1 MEFQKEI
8 EVWDVF
14 SLRLHSD
21 TKYDNP
27 FREVSVEAEFS
38 RGTKTV
44 RIEGFYDGEGDWI
57 IRFMPQEAGEWEF
70 VTYSTDL
77 ALDGAWG
84 SFNCLPATGNN
95 HGPVRPHRIFHFS
108 YADKIPC
115 FILGTTAYAW
125 TYRPEAVREE
135 TLESFSRHGF
145 NKIRM
150 LLTPKYYKGADE
162 DVDISYEPFCYPFA
176 GEPGRFDFSRFE
188 PRYFQEYEN
197 RLFELMELGIE
208 ADVILFHFYDDGF
221 FGIDRM
227 NEEQS
232 LHFLS
237 YVIRRF
243 GAFRNKTR
251 RAPPQQYN
259 AYLRRLLYE

>member
-77 ALDGAWG
+77 AK
-84 SFNCLPATGNN
+84 N
-95 HGPVRPHRIFHFS
+95 
-108 YADKIPC
+108 
-115 FILGTTAYAW
+115 
-125 TYRPEAVREE
+125 
-135 TLESFSRHGF
+135 
-145 NKIRM
+145 
-150 LLTPKYYKGADE
+150 
-162 DVDISYEPFCYPFA
+162 
-176 GEPGRFDFSRFE
+176 
-188 PRYFQEYEN
+188 
-197 RLFELMELGIE
+197 
-208 ADVILFHFYDDGF
+208 
-221 FGIDRM
+221 
-227 NEEQS
+227 
-232 LHFLS
+232 
-237 YVIRRF
+237 
-243 GAFRNKTR
+243 
-251 RAPPQQYN
+251 
-259 AYLRRLLYE
+259 